1 MRRKERE
8 ISDYN
13 IMLTIADKCD
23 CIRLGFVDGEDAYIV
38 PLNFGCENK
47 DGHMIIYCHGAKDG
61 KKAGLIKLNGRASFE
76 MDTKHE
82 LVEADRACGYS
93 YLYQSV
99 MGKGEIGFVEEYK
112 EKIHALE
119 IIMNH
124 YSDNRDWK
132 FDEKAVNSTAV
143 IKISV
148 KEWTAKE
155 H

>member
-13 IMLTIADKCD
+13 TMLTIVDKCD

-47 DGHMIIYCHGAKDG
+47 DGQMIIYCQGAKEG
-61 KKAGLIKLNGRASFE
+61 KKAGLIKLNGRVSFE

-99 MGKGEIGFVEEYK
+99 MGKGEIGFVEEYD

-124 YSDNRDWK
+124 YSDNRNWK

-143 IKISV
+143 IKLCV